1 MTCSQAISPIL
12 WVCAQG
18 GWGGK
23 LLLHK
28 SERKPKMERGLLWL
42 PLLAAFFWLAWS
54 GWNEYQKIEA
64 YRRWAT
70 QFERA
75 KYDIYA
81 VLGQKSSDL
90 TWGKP
95 TRQGPINL
103 ETFSLEH
110 VQSLRLLVDDQPADL
125 ETPPGKGRAIALEF
139 LLREPAASI
148 KVPFTE
154 IPLAVQWGKY
164 LQQELQRLRL
174 EPTE

>member
-1 MTCSQAISPIL
+1 
-12 WVCAQG
+12 
-18 GWGGK
+18 
-23 LLLHK
+23 
-28 SERKPKMERGLLWL
+28 MERGLLWL

-64 YRRWAT
+64 YRNWAQ

-81 VLGQKSSDL
+81 VLGQKGSEL

-95 TRQGPINL
+95 TRKEPINL
-103 ETFSLEH
+103 QTFSLKK
-110 VQSLRLLVDDQPADL
+110 VQSIRLMVDDKVADL
-125 ETPPGKGRAIALEF
+125 EMPPSKGRAIALEF
-139 LLREPAASI
+139 IFPEPTTSI

-154 IPLAVQWGKY
+154 IPLATQWGKY

-174 EPTE
+174 EPAD